1 MSMKIAICAGH
12 GKSTKS
18 DIYDPGA
25 IGNGFEEYQIV
36 RDIAKY
42 AYTFLK
48 ANYECN
54 AELINYNKELN
65 LNERINYCNSKA
77 FDFTAEI
84 HMNAFT
90 SNTPTGT
97 EAYYNDETGKKVA
110 DSVCKN
116 IASVLNLPQRSNGV
130 DDGGDKATTYFGI
143 VCRTKNPAI
152 LIETCYI
159 TTPGDVSKVSDQIGR
174 EKAGIAIA
182 KGIATGL
189 NLPIRNSSNT
199 ADKITSVQKYYIQVG
214 AFAINSQNADNYKKK
229 VIESGFK
236 NVVIMRTSKLR
247 LVMVG
252 PYMKKEEALVAKE
265 SIMSNGFN
273 GIIKLI

>member
-1 MSMKIAICAGH
+1 MSTKIAICAGH

-18 DIYDPGA
+18 NIYDPGA
-25 IGNGFEEYQIV
+25 IGNGFEEYQII

-48 ANYECN
+48 ANYECTT
-54 AELINYNKELN
+54 ELINYNKELN
-65 LNERINYCNSKA
+65 LNERINYCNNNA
-77 FDFTAEI
+77 FNFVAEV

-97 EAYYNDETGKKVA
+97 EAYYSDTMGKKVA
-110 DSVCKN
+110 DAVCKN
-116 IASVLNLPQRSNGV
+116 ISSSLSLPQRSNGV

-143 VCRTKNPAI
+143 VCRTKMPAI

-159 TTPGDVSKVSDQIGR
+159 TTPGDVAKVSDQSGR

-189 NLPIRNSSNT
+189 NLTPKKSSNT
-199 ADKITSVQKYYIQVG
+199 ADKITSAQKYYVQVG
-214 AFAINSQNADNYKKK
+214 AFDINSKNADNYKKK
-229 VIESGFK
+229 IVDSGFK
-236 NVVIMRTSKLR
+236 NVVIMRNSKLR
-247 LVMVG
+247 FIMVG
-252 PYMKKEEALVAKE
+252 PYMRKEDALLSKE
-265 SIMSNGFN
+265 SIMDKGFN